1 MPNISGRRNVSH
13 YILAPRSRVHL
24 RVPDALLRERNN
36 GGGSVGRPG
45 HVGSSF
51 GRRSSRNTVVI
62 ARDGNR
68 RGRGV
73 AGCCSGV
80 SNAPAA
86 AQRYGPRY
94 RSSNKAATLRRRSSQ
109 LGAPRELVRTHRAM
123 RSHHRPRASSA
134 TSSVPL
140 GSVYPI
146 SATVKGPLC
155 HGGSLLLPPVDP
167 SLGCRNRSKWC

>member
-1 MPNISGRRNVSH
+1 MWGPV
-13 YILAPRSRVHL
+13 
-24 RVPDALLRERNN
+24 
-36 GGGSVGRPG
+36 SVG
-45 HVGSSF
+45 
-51 GRRSSRNTVVI
+51 
-62 ARDGNR
+62 AR
-68 RGRGV
+68 RGTRLSSLVMATDEV
-73 AGCCSGV
+73 AERQV
-80 SNAPAA
+80 AA
-86 AQRYGPRY
+86 AASATLRLQRYGPRH

-155 HGGSLLLPPVDP
+155 HGGPPPPSRRPRSGMPEQVQMVLVEPSPMYSPCQFFRRSSNHSDQCTTINVYKLLQIAYSTL
-167 SLGCRNRSKWC
+167 N